1 MKMLRSR
8 TKLLI
13 TLSGLAPAATLL
25 TFLDFQAANS
35 IAPHGNRI
43 GMELMVVYVEPS
55 VLYPVM
61 LWVGIMAFLAA
72 IVSTI
77 LDVRRSHS

>member
-1 MKMLRSR
+1 MKMLKSR
-8 TKLLI
+8 TRLLI
-13 TLSGLAPAATLL
+13 TLSGLAPAAILL
-25 TFLDFQAANS
+25 IFLDFQAANS
-35 IAPHGNRI
+35 IAFHGNGI
-43 GMELMVVYVEPS
+43 GMDVMIVDVEPN